1 MTTEHLSKKDKQMK
15 NRLYQKDVMLNLR
28 LTRAQK
34 DALEYVSDQIH
45 GLSTSKVLRE
55 IVKQYLATLE
65 SQGAFT
71 EYAQQQTLHNQL
83 EPEVRRVWQNRVDY
97 EYA

>member
-1 MTTEHLSKKDKQMK
+1 MK

-28 LTRAQK
+28 LTKGQK
-34 DALEYVSDQIH
+34 DALDYVADQIH
-45 GLSTSKVLRE
+45 GLPTSKVLRE
-55 IVKQYLATLE
+55 VVKQYIATLE
-65 SQGAFT
+65 KEGLFT
-71 EYAQQQTLHNQL
+71 DYAQKQTLHNQL